1 MNISLL
7 DFLLALI
14 ASSIIIFG
22 LILAIVLFLKK
33 SGNRTSFIL
42 LGLLVLVASLVLI
55 DDLILLIGLPGQF
68 NQLYYLPLDFGLMMG
83 PLQFF
88 YFKSKLRPAYR
99 FKGNDVIHFLIPSVQ
114 IAVLLYVGFSSV
126 SFKYSVWQN
135 GFMDTFLLV
144 VSILFPI
151 LCSLYGFKSFLL
163 LRKDI
168 IGKKGWKNQL
178 HTWLTRFLYVLGV
191 LILVQTLFLIV
202 KPLVISA
209 QEVLSYLQFT
219 LLLLLLLWFS
229 IKAWQQYFPQLIYVG
244 PNLNKTNTLQ
254 YIAGTEEDIFKKKT
268 EALFGQQQIFTNPD
282 LNLDILKKEYGLSRR
297 KISEMIKTI
306 YGKSFVEFVN
316 GYRVNYV
323 MTALKNGEHKSLTL
337 LAIAFDAGFSSK
349 STFYR
354 TFKQKTNLTPSEYL
368 SNF

>member
-202 KPLVISA
+202 KPLVIA
-209 QEVLSYLQFT
+209 TQEVLSYLQFT
-219 LLLLLLLWFS
+219 ILLLLLLWFS

-244 PNLNKTNTLQ
+244 PNL
-254 YIAGTEEDIFKKKT
+254 
-268 EALFGQQQIFTNPD
+268 
-282 LNLDILKKEYGLSRR
+282 
-297 KISEMIKTI
+297 
-306 YGKSFVEFVN
+306 
-316 GYRVNYV
+316 
-323 MTALKNGEHKSLTL
+323 
-337 LAIAFDAGFSSK
+337 
-349 STFYR
+349 
-354 TFKQKTNLTPSEYL
+354 
-368 SNF
+368 